1 MKASSQK
8 ARTQTSAR
16 KRTGNAIMLA
26 TGSRDNC
33 ASSRCSLC
41 THSFV
46 GCEWRVSLRY
56 AKANNRPASFFS
68 RKKRK
73 SFPCSGHL
81 RPGTKAYI
89 SCQTGYLEPTSG
101 VIPELTCLE
110 SGQWDLEAH
119 KCEADCGVILKGGL
133 LTFVNILVKFPNASS
148 NFRRK
153 H

>member
-1 MKASSQK
+1 MVPGRRRNGLNATVSSHLK
-8 ARTQTSAR
+8 IPGGFPYIFTNFLSILPIGKCPNDEITGLTISANC
-16 KRTGNAIMLA
+16 KRN
-26 TGSRDNC
+26 
-33 ASSRCSLC
+33 
-41 THSFV
+41 
-46 GCEWRVSLRY
+46 
-56 AKANNRPASFFS
+56 
-68 RKKRK
+68 RK

-81 RPGTKAYI
+81 KSGTKAYI
-89 SCQTGYLEPTSG
+89 SCRSGYLEPTSG